1 MKIKPTKTE
10 LQECI
15 VNAVSRLIKEGKTM
29 RDERAWGKK
38 DDYKKR
44 TPKHQKMKPQG
55 KEKYKNWGESDF

>member
-29 RDERAWGKK
+29 RDEREWGKK

-55 KEKYKNWGESDF
+55 K